1 LLSILYGLSA
11 ALGWGAGDFTGGLA
25 SRKTGAYRAV
35 FYSEAIGIVFLFIV
49 LGISAESIPSLG
61 ILLIAMVAG
70 AIGTF
75 GLILLYRAMTT
86 GLMSVA
92 APVSALLAAS
102 LPVLVGIFKEG
113 VPKTLTVFGFGFAL
127 FAIWMISQSAGSVT
141 DILAHLADLKLP
153 LLAGIG
159 FGSYFILMHEAT
171 SSGATVWP
179 MMASRIGGTIFIAAY
194 MLISRTS
201 WKVEDTSAWLM
212 LTLNGLLDILGNVFF
227 ILAGQA
233 GRLDVA
239 AVLSSLFPGATVVL
253 AWIFL
258 KERLSRHQWI
268 GIAAALIA
276 IVLMSFDWQTFIQN
290 ECCNLGG

>member
-1 LLSILYGLSA
+1 MLSILFGLSA

-35 FYSEAIGIVFLFIV
+35 FYSELIGIIV
-49 LGISAESIPSLG
+49 LFFILVVSGESVPNPKVW
-61 ILLIAMVAG
+61 LLAMVAG
-70 AIGTF
+70 VVGTF
-75 GLILLYRAMTT
+75 GLILLYQAMTT

-113 VPKTLTVFGFGFAL
+113 IPKILTVFGFGFAL
-127 FAIWMISQSAGSVT
+127 FAIWMISQSEGNVT

-171 SSGATVWP
+171 STGATVWP
-179 MMASRIGGTIFIAAY
+179 MVASRSGGLILISAY
-194 MLISRTS
+194 MLVTHVS
-201 WKVEDTSAWLM
+201 WKVEDTSAWPM
-212 LTLNGLLDILGNVFF
+212 LTLNGILDISGNIFF

-239 AVLSSLFPGATVVL
+239 AVLSSLFPGATVML

-258 KERLSRHQWI
+258 KERLSRNQWI
-268 GIAAALIA
+268 GIGSALVA
-276 IVLMSFDWQTFIQN
+276 IVLMTI
-290 ECCNLGG
+290 

>member
-1 LLSILYGLSA
+1 LLSILFGLSA

-35 FYSEAIGIVFLFIV
+35 LYSEVIGVVVLFFILIVSGETVPNLKIW
-49 LGISAESIPSLG
+49 
-61 ILLIAMVAG
+61 LLSMVAG

-92 APVSALLAAS
+92 APVSALLAAI
-102 LPVLVGIFKEG
+102 LPVLVGIFKDG
-113 VPKTLTVFGFGFAL
+113 VPKVLTVIGFGFAL
-127 FAIWMISQSAGSVT
+127 FAIWMISQSKGGVT
-141 DILAHLADLKLP
+141 DILAHLSDLKLP

-171 SSGATVWP
+171 STGATVWP
-179 MMASRIGGTIFIAAY
+179 MVASRTGGMILISTY
-194 MLISRTS
+194 MLINRVS
-201 WKVEDTSAWLM
+201 WKVEDTSAWIM
-212 LTLNGLLDILGNVFF
+212 LTLNGILDISGNVFF

-258 KERLSRHQWI
+258 KERLSRNQWI
-268 GIAAALIA
+268 GIFSALVA
-276 IVLMSFDWQTFIQN
+276 IVLMTI
-290 ECCNLGG
+290 

>member
-1 LLSILYGLSA
+1 LLSIIFGLCA

-35 FYSEAIGIVFLFIV
+35 FYSEAIGVVFLFFI
-49 LGISAESIPSLG
+49 LGVTSEPVPNLKVW
-61 ILLIAMVAG
+61 LLSMVAG

-92 APVSALLAAS
+92 APVSALLAAT

-113 VPKTLTVFGFGFAL
+113 VPNTPTIFGFGFAV
-127 FAIWMISQSAGSVT
+127 FAIWMISQSNGGMT
-141 DILAHLADLKLP
+141 DTLRVAHLADLKLP

-171 SSGATVWP
+171 STGATAWP
-179 MMASRIGGTIFIAAY
+179 MVASRSGGVILISTY
-194 MLISRTS
+194 MLIARVS
-201 WKVEDTSAWLM
+201 WKVEDKSAWPL
-212 LTLNGLLDILGNVFF
+212 LTLNGLLDILGNIFF
-227 ILAGQA
+227 ILAGQI

-239 AVLSSLFPGATVVL
+239 AVLSSLFPGATVML

-258 KERLSRHQWI
+258 KERLTRNQWI
-268 GIAAALIA
+268 GIGSALIA
-276 IVLMSFDWQTFIQN
+276 IVLMTI
-290 ECCNLGG
+290 